1 MGLALKE
8 TRQAHIANV
17 EVAVLMATVKNAI
30 ITINNLLL

>member
-8 TRQAHIANV
+8 TRQVHIANL
-17 EVAVLMATVKNAI
+17 EVAVLMATVKTSI